1 MKRLLQINLSLHS
14 KLLIITWLMV
24 IYLLLLLCGIGSF
37 IAVVYI
43 KSDFDEQNKAVIY
56 KSQLVLNMKSLVP
69 TTIDITDSYPVSSD
83 MDAQDD
89 FNALNKE
96 FNIAYAGIYA
106 LTGSKEERS
115 ELESAF
121 EEWNQVK
128 RIRTA
133 ILDLQ
138 KSQQDIVDT
147 EIAQQYVT
155 LNGHLLKLENTLD
168 RLYDLVLDYS
178 NNITEH
184 VRELDARTIPIIL
197 LLFITSLGI
206 NTIAIILIIRSVII
220 PTHVLAQ
227 AAHNFAQGSLSYRIP
242 LDAKNEIGELA
253 HTFNDMAE
261 KLESSYTSLKE
272 MAIHDGL
279 TGILNHQE
287 FHKRLLSEVKR
298 AARYKRTLSLIMLD
312 IDLFKKFN
320 DTYGHQAGDS
330 VLKAM
335 GWYLKSAIRS
345 SDMAARYGGEEF
357 ALIMP
362 ETPAETAFITAQ
374 RIGAEIARLPISVD
388 KDMQIHITMSI
399 GVATFPQD
407 GAIKEELIS
416 AADRSL
422 YKAKQSGRN
431 RVCKSSD

>member
-1 MKRLLQINLSLHS
+1 MKRLLQINLSLHN

-24 IYLLLLLCGIGSF
+24 IYQLLLLCGIGSF

-43 KSDFDEQNKAVIY
+43 KSDFDQQNKAVIH

-69 TTIDITDSYPVSSD
+69 TTIDITDSYPVTSD
-83 MDAQDD
+83 MDAQVD

-96 FNIAYAGIYA
+96 FNIAYAGLYA
-106 LTGSKEERS
+106 LTGSEEERS

-128 RIRTA
+128 SIRTA
-133 ILDLQ
+133 ILDQQ
-138 KSQQDIVDT
+138 KSQHNMVDP
-147 EIAQQYVT
+147 EIARQYVT

-168 RLYDLVLDYS
+168 RLYDLVLDDS
-178 NNITEH
+178 NRITEH
-184 VRELDARTIPIIL
+184 VRELDARTIPVIL
-197 LLFITSLGI
+197 LLFITSLAI

-253 HTFNDMAE
+253 RTFNDMAE
-261 KLESSYTSLKE
+261 KLESSYASLKQ

-287 FHKRLLSEVKR
+287 FHKRLTSEVKR

-312 IDLFKKFN
+312 IDLFKNFN

-330 VLKAM
+330 VLKEM
-335 GWYLKSAIRS
+335 GRYLKNAIRS
-345 SDMAARYGGEEF
+345 SDIAARYGGEEF
-357 ALIMP
+357 AVIMP
-362 ETPAETAFITAQ
+362 ETPAETAFITAR
-374 RIGAEIARLPISVD
+374 RIGAEIARLPIFVD
-388 KDMQIHITMSI
+388 KDMLIHITMSI
-399 GVATFPQD
+399 GVATYPQD
-407 GAIKEELIS
+407 GATKDELIA
-416 AADRSL
+416 AADRTL